1 MPSFLHRIFSTI
13 IATLCITIGFSSN
26 GAIHFVASIIIFPA
40 VWFCLYEF
48 VFTQQYKRVKGLMY
62 GLIISMVILNCSHLF
77 NRDLDWLFFS
87 TSDINIQIPVWISH
101 ITYVLAI
108 IFTSWQLLLATKI
121 HIKKPLFNIIV
132 FLGFLFAIATFKA
145 PGIGVGLVVLL
156 LGFAHKNRV
165 IFGLGMISLLTYSS
179 AYYYLMAETL
189 LFKSALLL
197 LVAVLLLV
205 SRFLFRKNHLIEG

>member
-1 MPSFLHRIFSTI
+1 
-13 IATLCITIGFSSN
+13 
-26 GAIHFVASIIIFPA
+26 
-40 VWFCLYEF
+40 
-48 VFTQQYKRVKGLMY
+48 
-62 GLIISMVILNCSHLF
+62 MVILNCSHIF

-87 TSDINIQIPVWISH
+87 TSDINIQIPFWISH

-108 IFTSWQLLLATKI
+108 IFTGWQLLLATKI

-145 PGIGVGLVVLL
+145 PGMGVGLVVLL

-197 LVAVLLLV
+197 LVAALLLV
-205 SRFLFRKNHLIEG
+205 SRLLFRKKHLIKG